1 MKKVLIL
8 IFIIIVGLGVYKFKD
23 AIPDRVKNRL
33 AVAVKEKNLMGLAN
47 VVVPGKCDQPFQYSI
62 GGVDSRFNINQSE
75 LAAIAKMAENIWDSQ
90 TGKNLFEYNPD
101 APLKINLVFDE
112 RQQQTLAAETLEQKL
127 EKLKL
132 SDAGLKKQ
140 YDLIYGAYS
149 KKVDA
154 YNSSV
159 KKYESKLNNYNK
171 DVIYWNQ
178 QGGAPPDEYDKLQKR
193 KKDVEA
199 MFKDLE
205 KRRKEINNLIAEMN
219 ALANKES
226 QIAGDYN
233 SAVATY
239 RSKYGG
245 SREFEKGIYNGQ
257 EINIYQFEEK
267 SDLELT
273 IAHELGHALG
283 AGHVENPQSL
293 MYYLMADQNMDN
305 PKLTA
310 EDMKALSE
318 LGCELYPN

>member
-1 MKKVLIL
+1 MKKFLIYIL
-8 IFIIIVGLGVYKFKD
+8 IILAIGLGAYKFKD
-23 AIPDRVKNRL
+23 KIPDRIKNRL
-33 AVAVKEKNLMGLAN
+33 STAVKEKNLAGLAN
-47 VVVPGKCDQPFQYSI
+47 VVIPGKCDEPLLYSI
-62 GGVDSRFNINQSE
+62 GGIDSRFNVNQDE
-75 LAAIAKMAENIWDSQ
+75 LAKIAKMAENIWDSQ
-90 TGKNLFEYNPD
+90 TGRDLFEYNPS

-140 YDLIYGAYS
+140 YDSIYGAYS
-149 KKVDA
+149 KKVDS
-154 YNSSV
+154 YNSLA
-159 KKYESKLNNYNK
+159 KKYESKLNSYNK

-193 KKDVEA
+193 KKDLEA

-219 ALANKES
+219 VLADKES

-233 SAVATY
+233 SAVSTY
-239 RSKYGG
+239 RNRYGG
-245 SREFEKGIYNGQ
+245 SREFEKGVYNGQ

-283 AGHVENPQSL
+283 IGHVENSKSL
-293 MYYLMADQNMDN
+293 MNYLMADQDMNN
-305 PKLTA
+305 PKLTG
-310 EDMKALSE
+310 EDLAAAKNV
-318 LGCELYPN
+318 CDYPN

>member
-1 MKKVLIL
+1 MKKFLIFVLI
-8 IFIIIVGLGVYKFKD
+8 IFSTGFGAYKFKD
-23 AIPDRVKNRL
+23 KIPDRIKNRFL
-33 AVAVKEKNLMGLAN
+33 TAIKEKNLGSITN
-47 VVVPGKCDQPFQYSI
+47 VVVPGKCDEPFQYSI
-62 GGVDSRFNINQSE
+62 GSVDSRFNINPDGLVE
-75 LAAIAKMAENIWDSQ
+75 IAKMAENIWDSQ
-90 TGKNLFEYNPD
+90 AGRDLFEYNPS
-101 APLKINLVFDE
+101 APLKMNLIFDE

-140 YDLIYGAYS
+140 YDSIYGAYS

-154 YNSSV
+154 YNSLA
-159 KKYESKLNNYNK
+159 KKYESKLNSYNK

-193 KKDVEA
+193 KKDMEA

-205 KRRKEINNLIAEMN
+205 KRRKEINNLIAEMKT
-219 ALANKES
+219 LANKES
-226 QIAGDYN
+226 QVAGDYN

-239 RSKYGG
+239 RSRYGG
-245 SREFEKGIYNGQ
+245 SREFEKGVYNGQ

-283 AGHVENPQSL
+283 VEHVENPQSL
-293 MYYLMADQNMDN
+293 MYYLMADQNMDK
-305 PKLTA
+305 PKLTS
-310 EDMKALSE
+310 EDLAAMNII
-318 LGCELYPN
+318 CNR